1 MDVYCVHTWSL
12 TSGKVAMTAHV
23 VIDEGVDHAKKLA
36 EIQGMLRRKFRLQH
50 ATIQLESSR
59 ARVAAGPDGLV

>member
-1 MDVYCVHTWSL
+1 
-12 TSGKVAMTAHV
+12 MTAHV